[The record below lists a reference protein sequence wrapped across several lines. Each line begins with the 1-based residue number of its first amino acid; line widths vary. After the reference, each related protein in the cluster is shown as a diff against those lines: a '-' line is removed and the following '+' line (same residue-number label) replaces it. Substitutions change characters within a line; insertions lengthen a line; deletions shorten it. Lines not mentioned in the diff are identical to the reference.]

1 MEQNVANVEEVE
13 QVVEEI
19 VETTNPKMGLG
30 GKLAIGGAIVGLAV
44 AAGLG
49 IKKLVDK
56 VKSKNKKEEVAETTK
71 EDWTEKLEEVANEP
85 SIDDLAE

>member
-13 QVVEEI
+13 QVVEEV
-19 VETTNPKMGLG
+19 VETTNPKIGLG

-56 VKSKNKKEEVAETTK
+56 VKSKHKKDEAETTK